1 MLILKIILK
10 IILILLL
17 VILALLVLLLLMR
30 LNYSITAKYDKEV
43 YAQAKLSVLFGA
55 IKVIYDYGGENEG
68 AKFFLFGKERFK
80 KEEAPNTETEQSFE
94 NEDPPPEALY
104 EPQTEVKAEE
114 KSEAKAEEKPKA
126 KAEEKPKEKPKEKT
140 EEKSEAK
147 AEEKPKEK
155 PKAKAE
161 EKPKEKPKAKAE
173 EKPEEK
179 AEEKPEET
187 EQKEKKQR
195 KTKKP
200 KRESALKKLSDG
212 IDKFNRF
219 RERYDIPLLIHNA
232 KIYLGEQIRSIGILG
247 GSLNGILGLG
257 DPSYTGMALGGIG
270 VAGAFAPIDIDIDGD
285 FEKTNIAL
293 EGYIYGKTYIL
304 RVVMPILRFVF
315 KKPVRTMISDILFKK
330 G

>member
-1 MLILKIILK
+1 ML
-10 IILILLL
+10 LI
-17 VILALLVLLLLMR
+17 ILALLVTLLLMR

-114 KSEAKAEEKPKA
+114 KSEAKAEEKPK
-126 KAEEKPKEKPKEKT
+126 K
-140 EEKSEAK
+140 
-147 AEEKPKEK
+147 K

-270 VAGAFAPIDIDIDGD
+270 AAGAFAPIDIDIDGD

-293 EGYIYGKTYIL
+293 EGNIYGKTYIL
-304 RVVMPILRFVF
+304 RVMMPMLRLVF
-315 KKPVRTMISDILFKK
+315 KRPVRTMISDILFKK

>member
-17 VILALLVLLLLMR
+17 VILALLVTLLLMR

-80 KEEAPNTETEQSFE
+80 KEKAPNTETEQSFE

-114 KSEAKAEEKPKA
+114 KLEVKAEEKPKEAEEKPKA
-126 KAEEKPKEKPKEKT
+126 KAEEKTEEKPKEKT
-140 EEKSEAK
+140 EEKPEA
-147 AEEKPKEK
+147 
-155 PKAKAE
+155 
-161 EKPKEKPKAKAE
+161 
-173 EKPEEK
+173 K

-200 KRESALKKLSDG
+200 KRESALKKLSDS

-219 RERYDIPLLIHNA
+219 RERYDIPLLLHNI
-232 KIYLGEQIRSIGILG
+232 KVYFGEQIRSIGILG

-270 VAGAFAPIDIDIDGD
+270 AAGAFAPIDIDIDGD

-293 EGYIYGKTYIL
+293 EGNIYGKTYIL
-304 RVVMPILRFVF
+304 RVMMPMLRLVF
-315 KKPVRTMISDILFKK
+315 KRPVRTMISDILFKK

>member
-17 VILALLVLLLLMR
+17 VILALLVTLLLMR

-114 KSEAKAEEKPKA
+114 KSEVKA
-126 KAEEKPKEKPKEKT
+126 

-147 AEEKPKEK
+147 AEEKPKE
-155 PKAKAE
+155 AE

-173 EKPEEK
+173 EKPEAKAEEKSEAK

-200 KRESALKKLSDG
+200 KRESALKKLSDS

-219 RERYDIPLLIHNA
+219 RERYDIPLLLHNI
-232 KIYLGEQIRSIGILG
+232 KVYFGEQIRSIGILG

-270 VAGAFAPIDIDIDGD
+270 AAGAFAPIDIDIDGD

-293 EGYIYGKTYIL
+293 EGNIYGKTYIL
-304 RVVMPILRFVF
+304 RVMMPMLRLVF
-315 KKPVRTMISDILFKK
+315 KRPVRTMISDILFKK